1 MPSGR
6 RPTSRP
12 GAGPGRGRPRP
23 RTQARKQPPS
33 KDPPS
38 DAAVASVAA
47 TEPLRRRGYG
57 LTARAIALTVV
68 LLILTISYATS
79 LRIYFSQAHEIS
91 ATKAEIAE
99 RQQRIRDVQGELARW
114 DDEAYVRTQARERLG
129 WVVPGET
136 GYTVVGA
143 DGRPLGGGAQIG
155 AEEGAAEQPQDSW
168 WSKLWGSV
176 EAADRPA
183 PLANSSE
190 DKTITVKSKPSR

>member
-1 MPSGR
+1 VPSGR

-12 GAGPGRGRPRP
+12 GPGPGRGKPRA
-23 RTQARKQPPS
+23 RTQPRKPS
-33 KDPPS
+33 ATRKPHS
-38 DAAVASVAA
+38 DAAANQETTA
-47 TEPLRRRGYG
+47 PLRRRGYG
-57 LTARAIALTVV
+57 LTARAIALAVV

-79 LRIYFSQAHEIS
+79 LRIYFSQAQEIS

-99 RQQRIRDVQGELARW
+99 RQQRIRDLQGELARW

-136 GYTVVGA
+136 GYTVVDA
-143 DGRPLGGGAQIG
+143 DGNPLGGGAKIR
-155 AEEGAAEQPQDSW
+155 AEAGPEQQPQDSW

-183 PLANSSE
+183 PVKTPAQ
-190 DKTITVKSKPSR
+190 DKTITVKTEPNR